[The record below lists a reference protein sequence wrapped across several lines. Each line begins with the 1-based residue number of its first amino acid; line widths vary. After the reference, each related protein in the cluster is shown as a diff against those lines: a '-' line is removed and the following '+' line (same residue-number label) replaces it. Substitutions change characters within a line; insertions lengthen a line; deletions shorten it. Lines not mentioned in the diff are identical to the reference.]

1 MNKENK
7 SLLFVYNADSGL
19 WIGALDA
26 MHKVFSPKTYACN
39 LCGITYGTLAVKKD
53 WTTFIKKLPLKTE
66 FLHRDE
72 FQTKFDRQDALPAV
86 FVEEENLLH
95 SLIPSSEMNQLNLES
110 LKRLIL
116 ARIEV

>member
-1 MNKENK
+1 MKK
-7 SLLFVYNADSGL
+7 TKTLLFVYNADSGL
-19 WIGALDA
+19 WNDALDV

-53 WTTFIKKLPLKTE
+53 WATFIKKLPLKTE

-72 FQTKFDRQDALPAV
+72 FQTQFDRHDALPAV
-86 FVEEENLLH
+86 FIKEGNLFH
-95 SLIPSSEMNQLNLES
+95 SLISSSEMNRLNLES

-116 ARIEV
+116 ERIEV